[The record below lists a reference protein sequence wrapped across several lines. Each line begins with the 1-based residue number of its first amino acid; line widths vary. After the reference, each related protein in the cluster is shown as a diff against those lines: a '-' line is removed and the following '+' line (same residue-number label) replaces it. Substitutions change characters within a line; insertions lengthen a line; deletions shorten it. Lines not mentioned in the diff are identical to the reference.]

1 MVIDESYQKDVEE
14 ASPLSEI
21 ERFCLRSYFL
31 AKTDE
36 NKVLAYTLSRNKE
49 DGRAQTVVN
58 DPVRAAKKWFNSIKV
73 NAYMRIL
80 ARQYAVA
87 DEKGVNAV
95 SLDSIKDK
103 ESVVKMYK
111 AILDGTSDDKLKASL
126 LDKIAGLRGY
136 KSENQQVSNK
146 VVFFL
151 PLRCDDCIHKN
162 GKL

>member
-1 MVIDESYQKDVEE
+1 MVIDESYQRDVEE
-14 ASPLSEI
+14 SSPLTEI

-31 AKTDE
+31 AKTDD
-36 NKVLAYTLSRNKE
+36 NKVLAYTLSRSRE
-49 DGRAQTVVN
+49 SAGVA

-87 DEKGVNAV
+87 DEKGVSNV

-111 AILDGTSDDKLKASL
+111 SIMDGTSDDKLKASL

-136 KSENQQVSNK
+136 KSDNQHISNQIQFFIPIRCESCQLFNQKK
-146 VVFFL
+146 VKV
-151 PLRCDDCIHKN
+151 
-162 GKL
+162 